1 MKNIAII
8 LFVVLLIVVLGLYL
22 VSFQV
27 GETESALVMTF
38 GKPTRQVKE
47 PGWYLKWPTPIQR
60 VSKFD
65 SRLQVVEG
73 NLVETPT
80 KGAVPI
86 IVDTYVVWKIGEP
99 LQFYN
104 SNNQGSV
111 AEAKKRLRSQI
122 NDTQNRVVGLHAFAE
137 FVNSDRS
144 NVRLDQI
151 ESEMLNDLKQGVA
164 DAKYGIEVMTLGI
177 KQLKISKDVSED
189 VFNRMR
195 AERTRR
201 TEAIVAQGNAE
212 ATRIRTDADSK
223 VTELLAA
230 AEARAMAIRAKGDAE
245 AAQYYEMLEQNP
257 ELAMMLRNT
266 EALKKSLRDKT
277 TLVIPADVE
286 PFKYLREMPAVGGG
300 EPSKSKP

>member
-27 GETESALVMTF
+27 GEAESALVMTF

-80 KGAVPI
+80 RGAVPI
-86 IVDTYVVWKIGEP
+86 IVDTYVVWKIDEP

-111 AEAKKRLRSQI
+111 AEAKKRLRNQI

-151 ESEMLNDLKQGVA
+151 ETEMLKDLKEGVA
-164 DAKYGIEVMTLGI
+164 DANYGVEIMTLGI
-177 KQLKISKDVSED
+177 KQLKISKDVSEA
-189 VFNRMR
+189 VFKRMG

-201 TEAIVAQGNAE
+201 TEAILAQGEAE

-223 VTELLAA
+223 VTELLAV

-266 EALKKSLRDKT
+266 EALKKSLSRQT

-286 PFKYLREMPAVGGG
+286 PFKYLSKMPAIGAGQPG
-300 EPSKSKP
+300 ESNP

>member
-8 LFVVLLIVVLGLYL
+8 LFVVLLIGVLGLYL
-22 VSFQV
+22 ISFQV

-38 GKPTRQVKE
+38 GKPTRQVQE

-60 VSKFD
+60 VTTFD

-80 KGAVPI
+80 KRAVPI

-104 SNNQGSV
+104 SNNRGSV
-111 AEAKKRLRSQI
+111 EEAKKRLRSQI

-144 NVRLDQI
+144 KIRLDQI
-151 ESEMLNDLKQGVA
+151 ETEMLKDLREGVA
-164 DAKYGIEVMTLGI
+164 DANYGIEIMTLGI

-189 VFNRMR
+189 VFKRMR
-195 AERTRR
+195 AERNQR
-201 TEAIVAQGNAE
+201 TQAIVAQGNAE

-223 VTELLAA
+223 KTELLAA
-230 AEARAMAIRAKGDAE
+230 AEARAKAIRGKGDAE
-245 AAQYYEMLEQNP
+245 AAQYYEMLEENP
-257 ELAMMLRNT
+257 ELAMFLRNT
-266 EALKKSLRDKT
+266 EALKEALKEKT
-277 TLVIPADVE
+277 TLVIPAAID
-286 PFKYLREMPAVGGG
+286 PFSYLIKMPVIAGG
-300 EPSKSKP
+300 EPNESRR